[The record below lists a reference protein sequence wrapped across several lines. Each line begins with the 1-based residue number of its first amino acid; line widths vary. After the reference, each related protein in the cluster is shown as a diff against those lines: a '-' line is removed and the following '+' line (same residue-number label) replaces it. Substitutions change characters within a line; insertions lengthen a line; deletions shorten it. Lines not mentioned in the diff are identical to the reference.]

1 MLIKKI
7 FVSLVLFL
15 VSINSSIANEIKI
28 VSKVGNEI
36 ITNIDIENEK
46 KYLLLLND
54 NLNKLTKKE
63 FFNLARNSLIREK
76 IKNNEI
82 KRLFPKKNDI
92 KFEERLVEDFYK
104 RLGFVNKEDFIN
116 FLNNKNLLFGVL
128 KKKLISEGIWNQII
142 FAKYRN
148 RIKIDNK
155 DLEEKIKKQYE
166 TQTKKYEYKLSEILF
181 EPDKNMSLK
190 INEIKK
196 YIEEFGFKIAA
207 NKYSKSNTSKFG
219 GEIGW
224 VKSTRLSKLVKK
236 NISQIKIGEITEAIQ
251 TPNGYLILK
260 LDDSKEVKEKLNLQ
274 KELKLQIQFERNRQ
288 LNQFSLNYYKKLR
301 QNTNIVYENK

>member
-1 MLIKKI
+1 M
-7 FVSLVLFL
+7 
-15 VSINSSIANEIKI
+15 
-28 VSKVGNEI
+28 
-36 ITNIDIENEK
+36 
-46 KYLLLLND
+46 
-54 NLNKLTKKE
+54 
-63 FFNLARNSLIREK
+63 IREK

-82 KRLFPKKNDI
+82 KRLFPKQNDI
-92 KFEERLVEDFYK
+92 KFEEKLVEDFYK
-104 RLGFVNKEDFIN
+104 RLGFVNKKDFIN
-116 FLNNKNLLFGVL
+116 FLDNKNLLFDVL
-128 KKKLISEGIWNQII
+128 KKKLISEGMWNQII

-148 RIKIDNK
+148 LIKIDNK
-155 DLEEKIKKQYE
+155 ELEEKIKKQYK
-166 TQTKKYEYKLSEILF
+166 TQNKKYEYKLSEILF
-181 EPDKNMSLK
+181 EPEKNMSLK

-236 NISQIKIGEITEAIQ
+236 KISQIKIGEITEAIQ

-260 LDDSKEVKEKLNLQ
+260 LEDRKEVKEKLNLQ

-288 LNQFSLNYYKKLR
+288 LNQFSLNYYKKLK